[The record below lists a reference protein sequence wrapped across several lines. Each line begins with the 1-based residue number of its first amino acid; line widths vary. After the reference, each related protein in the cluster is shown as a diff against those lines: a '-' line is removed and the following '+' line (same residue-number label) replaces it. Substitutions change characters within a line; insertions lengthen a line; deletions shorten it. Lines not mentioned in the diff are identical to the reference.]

1 MSFVLEEER
10 QLVNREKDLIDIE
23 RTRDEP
29 YGERCVRHGVYRH
42 FKGGLYV
49 LEEIAYDADTQGRV
63 VLYRALYGEH
73 RLWARSFED
82 FFAELDRAKY
92 PQAQQKYRFELQDLG

>member
-1 MSFVLEEER
+1 MSSKRDLADNPAVFEASP
-10 QLVNREKDLIDIE
+10 EK
-23 RTRDEP
+23 
-29 YGERCVRHGVYRH
+29 RCVRHGVYRH

-73 RLWARSFED
+73 RLWARPFED

>member
-1 MSFVLEEER
+1 MSSKR
-10 QLVNREKDLIDIE
+10 DLADNPAVFE
-23 RTRDEP
+23 ASP
-29 YGERCVRHGVYRH
+29 GERCVRHGVYRH

-73 RLWARSFED
+73 RLWARPFED

>member
-1 MSFVLEEER
+1 MSSKRDLADNSAAFETSP
-10 QLVNREKDLIDIE
+10 EK
-23 RTRDEP
+23 
-29 YGERCVRHGVYRH
+29 RCVRHGVYRH

-49 LEEIAYDADTQGRV
+49 LEEIAYDADTQERV
-63 VLYRALYGEH
+63 VLYRALYSEH
-73 RLWARSFED
+73 RLWARPFED

>member
-1 MSFVLEEER
+1 MSSKR
-10 QLVNREKDLIDIE
+10 DLADNSAAFE
-23 RTRDEP
+23 TSPE
-29 YGERCVRHGVYRH
+29 ERCVRHGVYRH

-49 LEEIAYDADTQGRV
+49 LEEIAYDADTQGQV

-73 RLWARSFED
+73 RLWARPFED

>member
-1 MSFVLEEER
+1 MKRKR
-10 QLVNREKDLIDIE
+10 QLVNREKVLTDIE

>member
-1 MSFVLEEER
+1 MSSKR
-10 QLVNREKDLIDIE
+10 DLADNSAAFE
-23 RTRDEP
+23 TSPE
-29 YGERCVRHGVYRH
+29 ERCVHHGVYRH

-73 RLWARSFED
+73 RLWARPFED

>member
-1 MSFVLEEER
+1 MSAKR
-10 QLVNREKDLIDIE
+10 DLADNSAAFE
-23 RTRDEP
+23 ASPE
-29 YGERCVRHGVYRH
+29 ERCVRHGVYRH

-49 LEEIAYDADTQGRV
+49 LEEIAYDADTQERV

-73 RLWARSFED
+73 RLWARPFED

>member
-1 MSFVLEEER
+1 M
-10 QLVNREKDLIDIE
+10 NCEKVLIDTE

-73 RLWARSFED
+73 RLWARPFED

>member
-1 MSFVLEEER
+1 MDVAAATIEE
-10 QLVNREKDLIDIE
+10 
-23 RTRDEP
+23 
-29 YGERCVRHGVYRH
+29 
-42 FKGGLYV
+42 
-49 LEEIAYDADTQGRV
+49 RV

>member
-1 MSFVLEEER
+1 MNSR
-10 QLVNREKDLIDIE
+10 RDLADNPAAF
-23 RTRDEP
+23 DASP
-29 YGERCVRHGVYRH
+29 GEHCVRHGVYRH

-49 LEEIAYDADTQGRV
+49 LEEIAYDADTQERV

-82 FFAELDRAKY
+82 FFAELDRVKY